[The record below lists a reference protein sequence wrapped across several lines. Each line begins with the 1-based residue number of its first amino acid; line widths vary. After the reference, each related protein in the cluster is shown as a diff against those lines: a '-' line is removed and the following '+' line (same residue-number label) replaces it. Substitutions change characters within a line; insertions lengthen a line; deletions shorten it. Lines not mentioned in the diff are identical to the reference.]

1 MRPYFFL
8 ALWLCLI
15 SAPALA
21 DSKEQAQILR
31 DQAIELAK
39 ADNCQEAIKL
49 FQQAYDVNTEAK
61 DLYNIGSCYIN
72 TDQYADALRTF
83 ELYLSRLSED
93 DEQLRVNTEQLKRLA
108 EKLQRPELQKAGKA
122 KTQTLVEQADSLSKK
137 AENLPPPITITE
149 PPSTLPVTET
159 PPKTDSSL
167 KKFIIP
173 GSLVGVSALCSGGAI
188 FLYSKSKKETETTDA
203 REILR
208 IGLEVGAGL
217 SLLSAGATLAL
228 ALRKNPKESTT
239 PVAVG
244 LSVSPRGATL
254 MVSF

>member
-1 MRPYFFL
+1 MRPYFLL
-8 ALWLCLI
+8 ALWLCFI
-15 SAPALA
+15 STPALA

-49 FQQAYDVNTEAK
+49 FQQAYDANQEAK
-61 DLYNIGSCYIN
+61 DLYNIGSCHIN
-72 TDQYADALRTF
+72 TDQYADALQTF
-83 ELYLSRLSED
+83 EIYLSRLSE

-122 KTQTLVEQADSLSKK
+122 KTQTLLEQAESLSKK
-137 AENLPPPITITE
+137 AESLPPPTTITE
-149 PPSTLPVTET
+149 PPSTLPLTET
-159 PPKTDSSL
+159 PPTTNSPL
-167 KKFIIP
+167 KKFIVP
-173 GSLVGVSALCSGGAI
+173 GGLVGLSALCGGGAI

-203 REILR
+203 REIFR

-228 ALRKNPKESTT
+228 ALRQNPKESTT
-239 PVAVG
+239 PVALG

-254 MVSF
+254 RVSF